1 LVTKAKG
8 IYKPIWSKYALSVRH
23 SLGSPYPDLE
33 PVLHDDGTW
42 SYAYYQEGLRVENRD
57 DEFTNRALLQC
68 AVDNVP
74 VAVLRQLSERPASY
88 FVFGLAL
95 VAGWGNGYF
104 LFNGFAPDGYGHRL
118 QDPADVMVDTASE
131 RSDLFDPQ
139 SVIDERSRVVAQ
151 VVQRRGQPE
160 FRRRVLAAYEQ
171 RCAMSECDAPQAL
184 EACHIYPYLGPA
196 TNDVSNGLLLRADLH
211 TLFDLGLIAVHPA
224 SLKVEVAGV
233 LGRTAYSKFSGAS
246 LRLPRRAAE
255 EPSRDCLAAHREWAG
270 F

>member
-1 LVTKAKG
+1 VTKAKG

-160 FRRRVLAAYEQ
+160 SQTAKREYARNSQRAYQ
-171 RCAMSECDAPQAL
+171 TRNHS
-184 EACHIYPYLGPA
+184 
-196 TNDVSNGLLLRADLH
+196 
-211 TLFDLGLIAVHPA
+211 
-224 SLKVEVAGV
+224 
-233 LGRTAYSKFSGAS
+233 
-246 LRLPRRAAE
+246 
-255 EPSRDCLAAHREWAG
+255 
-270 F
+270 